1 MRHVDKLNQLLR
13 GYNTALSNLKP
24 VEKKLLDKQI
34 NKLNRWMDKGSENH
48 NWFSLSISEYIRDCQ
63 KAIDEFKETKS
74 RVLQHA
80 QNIEKKVI
88 NIETAIIVRE
98 IDFERKQPMDL
109 SEFSEYFDGF
119 LNKALVE
126 LVKDYQNIG
135 DMYLKSIEECTVKTN
150 MQGAVEMRPYYAYW
164 ERRIF
169 NAITKMI
176 IRALSANKVLWMRTE
191 KPSLIKMTASYA
203 HPEVTYHPTLDEL
216 RGQLEKFT
224 RNILEST
231 KQFGRWWDG
240 FCKIFEERI
249 HEETSEKYIPYTF
262 YDDVM
267 LNPVITHL
275 HYEIC
280 QMRNQVVD
288 KFSYFSRGW
297 IKKLDFKKLFDKNEL
312 TKLQK
317 MLFKNQQTFKIEES
331 ILSLKRYYQQI
342 HEMPDMNYNFFVLI
356 NYQEV
361 KSQAFE
367 KVNEWLNVLGES
379 LIDISQKELKN
390 IVNDI
395 GEYEKHLKTEVH
407 GIDGLKHVLNIISE
421 IKNTSMDME
430 FRINEIVEQFRV
442 LKMYNYVVKSDVQQQ
457 VDVLAQTW
465 VDLIEMADRK
475 DFELN
480 EYKRNFS
487 EVTKGDVLKF
497 KKDLQ
502 EAYEKYLHHGPGS
515 EGVTLEEGVTR
526 LEESKELNEQFNRKR
541 EEYVLAEKLFNLP
554 ISKYPELI
562 KMEQDNMIYDEI
574 YAIFK
579 SH

>member
-1 MRHVDKLNQLLR
+1 
-13 GYNTALSNLKP
+13 
-24 VEKKLLDKQI
+24 
-34 NKLNRWMDKGSENH
+34 
-48 NWFSLSISEYIRDCQ
+48 
-63 KAIDEFKETKS
+63 
-74 RVLQHA
+74 
-80 QNIEKKVI
+80 
-88 NIETAIIVRE
+88 
-98 IDFERKQPMDL
+98 
-109 SEFSEYFDGF
+109 
-119 LNKALVE
+119 
-126 LVKDYQNIG
+126 
-135 DMYLKSIEECTVKTN
+135 
-150 MQGAVEMRPYYAYW
+150 
-164 ERRIF
+164 
-169 NAITKMI
+169 
-176 IRALSANKVLWMRTE
+176 VLWMRTE

-442 LKMYNYVVKSDVQQQ
+442 LKMYNYVVKPEVQQQ
-457 VDVLAQTW
+457 VDILAQTW

-515 EGVTLEEGVTR
+515 EGVTLEEGVSR
-526 LEESKELNEQFNRKR
+526 LDESKELNE
-541 EEYVLAEKLFNLP
+541 
-554 ISKYPELI
+554 
-562 KMEQDNMIYDEI
+562 
-574 YAIFK
+574 
-579 SH
+579 